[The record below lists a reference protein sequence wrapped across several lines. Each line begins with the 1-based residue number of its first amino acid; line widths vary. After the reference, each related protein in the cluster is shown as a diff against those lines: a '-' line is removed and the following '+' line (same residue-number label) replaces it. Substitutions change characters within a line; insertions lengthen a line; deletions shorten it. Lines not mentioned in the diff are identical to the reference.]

1 MFISTAPLA
10 GSFLTGQSLPR
21 IFILWKDG
29 REGHFKSDKMFS
41 GFMAGK
47 GWRLRDEKGLR
58 DRSGWQ
64 GLHHVGPSGSH

>member
-1 MFISTAPLA
+1 MWLMFISTAHLA

-29 REGHFKSDKMFS
+29 REGHFKSDKMFF

-47 GWRLRDEKGLR
+47 GWRLRY
-58 DRSGWQ
+58 
-64 GLHHVGPSGSH
+64 